1 MSRSPHPVDGLVYTA
16 LVPMRWSDMDAYGH
30 VNNVQFLTYVEEARI
45 EMLRPLDAVQPSGA
59 AGGAYGIVVAHS
71 EITYR
76 RPLVHR
82 HEPVPIDVWVTAIG
96 GASFDLAY
104 LVHDGAAAAGRD
116 GRTAYATASS
126 RMVPYDF
133 TAERPRRLS
142 AAERAYLQRHLGPPL
157 PVTS

>member
-1 MSRSPHPVDGLVYTA
+1 MPVGARYRA

-45 EMLRPLDAVQPSGA
+45 EMLRPLDAVQPVDAPAGA
-59 AGGAYGIVVAHS
+59 FGIVVAHS
-71 EITYR
+71 EIHYR

-104 LVHDGAAAAGRD
+104 LVHDGKPDTDAAS
-116 GRTAYATASS
+116 AYATASS

-133 TAERPRRLS
+133 TAERPRRLTGV
-142 AAERAYLQRHLGPPL
+142 ERSFLAGYLAD
-157 PVTS
+157 